1 MSGEVLPDRLAID
14 LAPGPRR
21 QTGPFGRLGNVGIS
35 AHLSFETLS
44 ALADGELDQAER
56 RVAGQHL
63 RACER
68 CAAELA
74 SVGRLDSALAAP
86 MPVDCPTA
94 LSFLSAQHD
103 RELTVDEE
111 LIADVH
117 VAACAT
123 CRASARAWG
132 PLDVTLAALPGA
144 QPSHV
149 VDQAVLALAGR
160 TRGGRPTF
168 GRGLVS
174 GVAVRAAVA
183 VALVVAVAVAGIQQ
197 PGREPASQSPES
209 AQQPA
214 PLPPITQRQA
224 IVAAAQQV
232 VLNPRTNTYFVAYPD
247 SGKVNVVSA
256 VDLGDIASI
265 DVGGSPTALALNEQ
279 ANTVLV
285 LDPSQKLLSEI
296 DASTNTLIGQ
306 TPINVAGTPTTLQVD
321 PSSGRILIAVAE
333 PTTAQS
339 ASPSGAVVTL
349 NSSSKRLETTT
360 SVAVAPRQVVFDS
373 RGQREM
379 LVSADVVTLVDP
391 STYKPLDQLPGGI
404 AAVFAAK
411 SDTVAILSAT
421 GTGARVSIVGDEN
434 ASLALLGSP
443 VAIVALPQG
452 GYGVLTDETLNG
464 RITEIGA
471 DGTPGRSVSVSLVG
485 RELSYNA
492 ALGQFTVAGAGG
504 IAVATITGQVAL
516 STPAPASN
524 AKTPGGTAATNV
536 KPAAPPSTPSTVAVA
551 PVVRAPERDANLPA
565 GATLAWQGI
574 YRLDLPDRG
583 APQVVGRGS
592 GGHMWFVDSANRL
605 TSLDAVTGQAYTISE
620 LPRDARIR
628 SIEVG
633 ASYVYAIDVAASRV
647 YAVSL
652 ASEKV
657 ASIALPFVKSSYAV
671 TVTPDDVLWFAVAD
685 QILRL
690 DPRTGAIEAAPV
702 GHYSVGAMTADSA
715 GRVWFSDESQKT
727 VSLYDRRSQSVVDV
741 SLPRKG
747 AVTSMVVDR
756 SGALVVGTDAGELFV
771 VQNNTLTSSG
781 LLGHPVVELALDS
794 LGSAWYLTSDLRQTV
809 LGPAR
814 SKASPRV
821 LPSSVAGAWFDAR
834 GDAWLADRTSSGFFI
849 AVPEA
854 R

>member
-1 MSGEVLPDRLAID
+1 
-14 LAPGPRR
+14 
-21 QTGPFGRLGNVGIS
+21 
-35 AHLSFETLS
+35 
-44 ALADGELDQAER
+44 
-56 RVAGQHL
+56 
-63 RACER
+63 
-68 CAAELA
+68 
-74 SVGRLDSALAAP
+74 
-86 MPVDCPTA
+86 
-94 LSFLSAQHD
+94 
-103 RELTVDEE
+103 
-111 LIADVH
+111 
-117 VAACAT
+117 
-123 CRASARAWG
+123 
-132 PLDVTLAALPGA
+132 
-144 QPSHV
+144 
-149 VDQAVLALAGR
+149 
-160 TRGGRPTF
+160 
-168 GRGLVS
+168 
-174 GVAVRAAVA
+174 
-183 VALVVAVAVAGIQQ
+183 
-197 PGREPASQSPES
+197 
-209 AQQPA
+209 
-214 PLPPITQRQA
+214 
-224 IVAAAQQV
+224 
-232 VLNPRTNTYFVAYPD
+232 
-247 SGKVNVVSA
+247 
-256 VDLGDIASI
+256 
-265 DVGGSPTALALNEQ
+265 
-279 ANTVLV
+279 
-285 LDPSQKLLSEI
+285 
-296 DASTNTLIGQ
+296 
-306 TPINVAGTPTTLQVD
+306 
-321 PSSGRILIAVAE
+321 
-333 PTTAQS
+333 
-339 ASPSGAVVTL
+339 
-349 NSSSKRLETTT
+349 
-360 SVAVAPRQVVFDS
+360 FDS

-471 DGTPGRSVSVSLVG
+471 DGTPGRSVS
-485 RELSYNA
+485 
-492 ALGQFTVAGAGG
+492 
-504 IAVATITGQVAL
+504 
-516 STPAPASN
+516 
-524 AKTPGGTAATNV
+524 
-536 KPAAPPSTPSTVAVA
+536 
-551 PVVRAPERDANLPA
+551 
-565 GATLAWQGI
+565 AWQGI

-657 ASIALPFVKSSYAV
+657 ASIGLPFVKSSYAV

-781 LLGHPVVELALDS
+781 LLGHPVVE
-794 LGSAWYLTSDLRQTV
+794 
-809 LGPAR
+809 
-814 SKASPRV
+814 
-821 LPSSVAGAWFDAR
+821 
-834 GDAWLADRTSSGFFI
+834 
-849 AVPEA
+849 
-854 R
+854 

>member
-1 MSGEVLPDRLAID
+1 M
-14 LAPGPRR
+14 
-21 QTGPFGRLGNVGIS
+21 
-35 AHLSFETLS
+35 
-44 ALADGELDQAER
+44 
-56 RVAGQHL
+56 VA
-63 RACER
+63 
-68 CAAELA
+68 
-74 SVGRLDSALAAP
+74 
-86 MPVDCPTA
+86 
-94 LSFLSAQHD
+94 
-103 RELTVDEE
+103 
-111 LIADVH
+111 
-117 VAACAT
+117 
-123 CRASARAWG
+123 
-132 PLDVTLAALPGA
+132 
-144 QPSHV
+144 
-149 VDQAVLALAGR
+149 
-160 TRGGRPTF
+160 
-168 GRGLVS
+168 
-174 GVAVRAAVA
+174 
-183 VALVVAVAVAGIQQ
+183 
-197 PGREPASQSPES
+197 
-209 AQQPA
+209 
-214 PLPPITQRQA
+214 
-224 IVAAAQQV
+224 
-232 VLNPRTNTYFVAYPD
+232 
-247 SGKVNVVSA
+247 
-256 VDLGDIASI
+256 
-265 DVGGSPTALALNEQ
+265 
-279 ANTVLV
+279 
-285 LDPSQKLLSEI
+285 
-296 DASTNTLIGQ
+296 
-306 TPINVAGTPTTLQVD
+306 
-321 PSSGRILIAVAE
+321 
-333 PTTAQS
+333 
-339 ASPSGAVVTL
+339 L
-349 NSSSKRLETTT
+349 NSSSKKLETTT
-360 SVAVAPRQVVFDS
+360 SVAIAPRQVVFDS

-379 LVSADVVTLVDP
+379 LVSADVVTVVDP

-516 STPAPASN
+516 STPAP
-524 AKTPGGTAATNV
+524 KTPGGTAATNV

-551 PVVRAPERDANLPA
+551 PVVRAPQRDANLPA

-657 ASIALPFVKSSYAV
+657 ASIGLPFVKSSYAV

-715 GRVWFSDESQKT
+715 GRIWFSDESQKT
-727 VSLYDRRSQSVVDV
+727 VSLYDRRSQSVVGAGGTSQAANTTTDSAPRLVTLDPGAGVPITQGWNLIDV
-741 SLPRKG
+741 P
-747 AVTSMVVDR
+747 
-756 SGALVVGTDAGELFV
+756 